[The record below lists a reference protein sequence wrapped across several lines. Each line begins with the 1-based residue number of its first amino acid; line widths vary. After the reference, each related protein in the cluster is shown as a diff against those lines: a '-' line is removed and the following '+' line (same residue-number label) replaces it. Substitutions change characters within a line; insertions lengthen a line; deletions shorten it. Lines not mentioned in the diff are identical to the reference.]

1 MAKIAVHGLVKR
13 FQQQTILDDVSFTAQ
28 PGQIIALLGG
38 SGAGKS
44 TLLRCL
50 NLLEQPNGGSIEI
63 GEARLNFSVSGPPVD
78 ERKRRTLRARVGM
91 VFQQFNL
98 WPHLTVLDN
107 LIEAPMQIL
116 KKTKEAAIEEA
127 QTLLAQVGLS
137 HKQDSYPAQLSGGQ
151 QQRVAIARALMM
163 HPEVML
169 FDEPTSALDPKTVL
183 ELISLIKSLAAKGM
197 TMIIA
202 THEMT
207 FAQRVADKII
217 FLDQGSIIEE
227 GDTAAMFLHP
237 KTPAFSRFIKGA
249 FLHHSL

>member
-1 MAKIAVHGLVKR
+1 MARISVQGLEKHFQHHAV
-13 FQQQTILDDVSFTAQ
+13 LDGVSFTAQ

-50 NLLEQPNGGSIEI
+50 NLLEQPDGGSIEM
-63 GEARLNFSVSGPPVD
+63 GNTRLSFSTSGLAVN
-78 ERKRRTLRARVGM
+78 ERKRRALRARVGM

-98 WPHLTVLDN
+98 WPHLTALDN
-107 LIEAPMQIL
+107 LIEAPVQIL
-116 KKTKEAAIEEA
+116 KKTKEEAIKEA
-127 QTLLAQVGLS
+127 QALLAQVGLAN
-137 HKQDSYPAQLSGGQ
+137 KQDSYPAQLSGGQ

-183 ELISLIKSLAAKGM
+183 ELIPLIKSLAAKGM

-207 FAQRVADKII
+207 FARRVADKII

-227 GDTAAMFLHP
+227 GDAAAMFLHP
-237 KTPAFSRFIKGA
+237 KTQAFSQFIEGI
-249 FLHHSL
+249 L